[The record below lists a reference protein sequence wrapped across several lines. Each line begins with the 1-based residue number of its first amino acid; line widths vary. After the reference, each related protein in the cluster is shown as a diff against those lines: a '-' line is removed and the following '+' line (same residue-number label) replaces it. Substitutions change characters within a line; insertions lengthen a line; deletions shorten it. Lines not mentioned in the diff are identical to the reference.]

1 MNWHTVSL
9 PLIVIGVILYHVSQK
24 TIPRDANPLI
34 ALAAA
39 YLIAFSLCI
48 VSLVLSGDIRKGS
61 ELFRNQNWVPVIL
74 LGLTAI
80 CIELGYLYAYRT
92 GWKLSSTSITVGAFT
107 TGAVA
112 LVGVF
117 WFKEEL
123 TSLHAVGILL
133 CIAGVVCINIR

>member
-48 VSLVLSGDIRKGS
+48 VSLVLSGDIRKGG
-61 ELFRNQNWVPVIL
+61 ELFRNQNWIPVIL

-80 CIELGYLYAYRT
+80 AIELGYLYAYRT
-92 GWKLSSTSITVGAFT
+92 GWKLSTTSITVGAFT